1 VQKYRVYPDQNC
13 KGDRSI
19 MTRLAQAVQIIKGL
33 EAIKGM
39 VEPLVADFI
48 QIEIDYLKEMSKEL

>member
-1 VQKYRVYPDQNC
+1 
-13 KGDRSI
+13 